1 MAKSNKISIFYVI
14 ADSSLVGGPRH
25 LLSLVDNLPSRD
37 FALSVI
43 LPQGPLADELKK
55 KKIPIFMVPMR
66 ARSDVG
72 AVQAI
77 NKLLRKYDPHILHA
91 HGQRAGV
98 LSRLAVP
105 GLPIKTIYTE
115 HTYTPQF
122 HLANPIL
129 DWTHVRAMKILDMA
143 TDMNIAV
150 SQAVANFLI
159 NSKVTRPNKVQV
171 IYNGIEQFEPKHI
184 DKSTL
189 DIINQHG
196 LRKQDIIIGTIG
208 SLNIQKDTATL
219 IKAMEKILKKLP
231 KARLVLVGSGPL
243 QKKLEQLAKKLK
255 IDKQVVFTGSLANVA
270 GILQLFTIFVLPSK
284 SEAFGISILEAM
296 RAGVPVI
303 ATKVGGIPEVVVNNK
318 NGLLV
323 DPGNPKQLSA
333 TIMKLLNDKKL
344 QNKLIAGGR
353 ETVRDFSVNR
363 MVQTTSK
370 LYKELMG
377 K

>member
-1 MAKSNKISIFYVI
+1 MAKSKKISIFYVI
-14 ADSSLVGGPRH
+14 GDSSLMGGPRH
-25 LLSLVDNLPSRD
+25 LLSLIDNLSDRD

-55 KKIPIFMVPMR
+55 RKVPTFFVPMR
-66 ARSDVG
+66 TRSDID
-72 AVQAI
+72 AVRAI
-77 NKLLRKYDPHILHA
+77 EKLLRKYDPHIIHV

-98 LSRLAVP
+98 LARLAVR

-122 HLANPIL
+122 HLANPVL
-129 DWTHVRAMKILDMA
+129 DWTHLRAMKVLDSF
-143 TDMNIAV
+143 TNMNIAV
-150 SQAVANFLI
+150 SQAVANFLV
-159 NSKVTRPNKVQV
+159 NSKVAKPAKVQV
-171 IYNGIEQFEPKHI
+171 IYNGIEQIEPKHI
-184 DKSTL
+184 DKQTL
-189 DIINQHG
+189 DVVTQYG
-196 LRKQDIIIGTIG
+196 LRKQDVIIGTIG
-208 SLNIQKDTATL
+208 SFNVQKDTATL
-219 IKAMEKILKKLP
+219 IKAMEKVLKKLP
-231 KARLVLVGSGPL
+231 KARLVLVGGGPL
-243 QKKLEQLAKKLK
+243 RQKLEQLAKRLK
-255 IDKQVVFTGSLANVA
+255 IDQQVIFTGSLPSVA

-303 ATKVGGIPEVVVNNK
+303 ATKVGGIPEVITTNK

-344 QNKLIAGGR
+344 QSKLIAGGR
-353 ETVRDFSVNR
+353 ETVRSFSAHR
-363 MVQTTSK
+363 MAQTTEK